1 MDLGSCTKMLV
12 SILTSWLEQEKC
24 YQIEGYRTD
33 FPQEIR
39 GTQGGQNRET
49 DRQTKREEVKSY
61 FF

>member
-24 YQIEGYRTD
+24 YQIEGDRTD